1 MIDHANMLGIL
12 DKFPE
17 QCKEALK
24 IAKKARLSFKKV
36 NNAAICS
43 FGAEG
48 AIAKGM
54 ERKIP
59 IIAGSS
65 LPSFADRNTLFVA
78 ITYTGE
84 DAEIVDAY
92 RGAKRRKA
100 QTVLITSNEKLA
112 GKDRNVI
119 LVPAGM
125 KPRLSIGYN
134 LISMAVALQ
143 KAKAVPGQNMS
154 GALAMLVPKTCS
166 REGFMVSK
174 HLRNKTPM
182 IYATPAFEGV
192 AKRLKIM
199 INRNAKMPAFCNVI
213 PDAYYTELESFK
225 RTMKKYHVLFIH
237 DGEDQKDVLRSIEIF
252 KKLMKRKIGA
262 DDLKAKGSSVFAQ
275 LLYLVYVCDY
285 IAYYLALMNKEDP
298 TPMPIIDEFKEK
310 ISER

>member
-24 IAKKARLSFKKV
+24 IAKKARLSFKRV
-36 NNAAICS
+36 NNAVICS

-59 IIAGSS
+59 IIASSS
-65 LPSFADRNTLFVA
+65 LPSFVDKSTLFVA
-78 ITYTGE
+78 VTYTGE
-84 DAEIVDAY
+84 DSEIVDAY
-92 RGAKRRKA
+92 RSARRRKA
-100 QTVLITSNEKLA
+100 QAVLITSNEKLA

-119 LVPAGM
+119 IVPAGM
-125 KPRLSIGYN
+125 KPRLSVSYN
-134 LISMAVALQ
+134 LISIAVALQ
-143 KAKAVPGQNMS
+143 KAKAVPGQNMA
-154 GALAMLVPKTCS
+154 GALSMLVPKTCS

-174 HLRNKTPM
+174 HLKNKIPM

-199 INRNAKMPAFCNVI
+199 INRNAKIPAFCNVV
-213 PDAYYTELESFK
+213 PDAYYTEIEGLK
-225 RTMKKYHVLFIH
+225 RAMKKYHILFIH
-237 DGEDQKDVLRSIEIF
+237 DGEDKKDVLRPIEVF

-262 DDLKAKGSSVFAQ
+262 DDLKAKGSSIFAQ

-298 TPMPIIDEFKEK
+298 TPTPIIDEFKEK
-310 ISER
+310 MSER